1 MGVFRGTRLTWYGH
15 AAFSIRSPSGLR
27 VLVDPWLENPKAPP
41 GARDQVIQEGVDVIL
56 LTHGHSDHVGNTV
69 EIAKATGAKVV
80 AIYELMLFLARQGVP
95 EEQLVGMNKWGS
107 YRQGDL
113 VATMVEAT
121 HSSGADVGG
130 EVFVGGEA
138 AGFVLAFDN
147 GDVIYHAGDTGFTG
161 TEEIIR
167 DLFRPTVALVPIGD
181 LFTMGPRLAAHFV
194 RRVDPQVVV
203 PIHWGTFPL
212 LTGTPEALLKELGS
226 AWKDR
231 VRVLQPGE
239 SLE

>member
-1 MGVFRGTRLTWYGH
+1 MGALSGTRLTWYGH
-15 AAFSIRSPSGLR
+15 AAFFVESPGGLR
-27 VLVDPWLENPKAPP
+27 ILVDPWLENPKAPP
-41 GARDQVIQEGVDVIL
+41 GAKDAVLEKGVDVIL

-95 EEQLVGMNKWGS
+95 ENQLVGMNKWGS
-107 YRQGDL
+107 FREKDL
-113 VATMVEAT
+113 TATMVEAT

-138 AGFVLAFDN
+138 AGFVLSFEN

-161 TEEIIR
+161 TEEVIR
-167 DLFRPTVALVPIGD
+167 DLFHPTVALVPIGD
-181 LFTMGPRLAAHFV
+181 LFTMGPRLAAHFI
-194 RRVDPQVVV
+194 RKINPRVVV

-212 LTGTPEALLKELGS
+212 LTGTPEALVDALG
-226 AWKDR
+226 AEWKDR
-231 VRVLQPGE
+231 VRVLKPGE
-239 SLE
+239 ILE